1 MLTRLHVQ
9 GFRNLQDVEIR
20 FGPLTCLAG
29 ENGGG
34 KTNLMDAI
42 RFLNLLCCYPIDE
55 AAGRLTSLDPY
66 QGNIENLFTRFHDY
80 MAPELRLEAD
90 MILNRA
96 VEDDLGMQAEAST
109 SSVRYAVTLKLFL
122 ENNKP
127 ELRLV
132 HESLEP
138 ITLRQTRRELGFSC
152 SRVFKDS
159 IITGRRAGP
168 FISTSGEPGNPE
180 IRVHQEGHN
189 SKVIPAMRSQWTVL
203 GGSAVGDFP
212 TILATVRE
220 IKSWRFFHLEPSA
233 LARPS
238 HREERQE
245 LDATGGRLSA
255 ALERIRSAAFGAKN
269 SSGERDCFEALRNL
283 SSRLSRFV
291 GRKVQLRIQFDHE
304 SDTVRPA
311 IEGDDATPHPLSGGM
326 LRYLALAT
334 LLENP
339 EGSSLIAIEE
349 PENGIHPS
357 GLPELVRLL
366 EDLSVDPHMPVG
378 RANPMRQVLLST
390 HSPIVLQ
397 CLNDSELVYLER
409 NHYKGTYFQGEVAQV
424 HVSGESWRN
433 KSQRGSKLL
442 KEEHVRPYYCLP
454 GKHAEQ
460 TAFDFRNH
468 HGIDRVSDDEKDG

>member
-9 GFRNLQDVEIR
+9 GFRNLQDVEVR

-29 ENGGG
+29 ENGSG
-34 KTNLMDAI
+34 KTNLLDAI
-42 RFLNLLCCYPIDE
+42 RFLNLLCRYPIDE

-66 QGNIENLFTRFHDY
+66 HGNIENLFTRFHDY

-90 MILNRA
+90 MILERR

-109 SSVRYAVTLKLFL
+109 SSVRYAVTLKLVM
-122 ENNKP
+122 ENGKP
-127 ELRLV
+127 ALRLV

-159 IITGRRAGP
+159 IITGRRVGP
-168 FISTSGEPGNPE
+168 FISTGGKEENPE
-180 IRVHQEGHN
+180 IRVHHEGHN
-189 SKVIPAMRSQWTVL
+189 SKIIPAMRSRWTVL

-212 TILATVRE
+212 TILAAAEE
-220 IKSWRFFHLEPSA
+220 IRSWRFFHLEPSA
-233 LARPS
+233 LAKPS
-238 HREERQE
+238 HRDDRQE
-245 LDATGGRLSA
+245 LDATGGRLTS
-255 ALERIRSAAFGAKN
+255 ALERIRSEAFGTG
-269 SSGERDCFEALRNL
+269 SSEKDCYEALKNL
-283 SSRLSRFV
+283 SNRLSRFM

-339 EGSSLIAIEE
+339 EGNSLIAIEE

-366 EDLSVDPHMPVG
+366 EDLAVDSHLPIGPS
-378 RANPMRQVLLST
+378 NPLRQVLLST
-390 HSPIVLQ
+390 HSPIVLR
-397 CLNDSELVYLER
+397 CFDDNELVYLER
-409 NHYKGTYFQGEVAQV
+409 NHYKGTYFQGEVADV
-424 HVSGESWRN
+424 HVPVESWRN
-433 KSQRGSKLL
+433 KSQRGSKPLR
-442 KEEHVRPYYCLP
+442 EEHVHPYYCMP
-454 GKHAEQ
+454 GKRGEQ
-460 TAFDFRNH
+460 TAFHFDNG
-468 HGIDRVSDDEKDG
+468 HGKDETPGEETDG